1 MSSQAL
7 YRKWRSQ
14 TFEQMVGQEAVV
26 ETLKNALSSGKL
38 AHAYLFTGPRGTGKT
53 TTARLLAKTI
63 NCQQPR
69 NGEPC
74 NECQQCREITA
85 GTSFDVIEIDAAS
98 NRGIDNIRE
107 LREKVMVRPTSG
119 KYKVYVLDEAHM
131 LTTEAFNA
139 LLKTLEEP
147 PEHAI
152 FVLAT
157 TDMHKMPATVISRC
171 QCFYFKRFTTRQI
184 VDHLHYI
191 ASQEG
196 VTLEAGAAE
205 LIARAAAGGMRDA
218 LSLLDQA
225 IAYSGERVTLAQV
238 QAMLGV
244 ADPRA
249 IEKLVQAVA
258 AEESAAGLHLI
269 HQLAEE
275 GADLRQVNAQL
286 VEYWRALMLARAG
299 ASLAEVLD
307 RSDEEIRQIQE
318 LARLFSLE
326 ELTGFA
332 RICAQNELLQKGLGT
347 PQLALELAF
356 LECLELRRRVQAGG
370 MSLPAASTWQDAGGP
385 SASPASQAAPLSGRG
400 EEIREETSP
409 LRPFLPPS
417 RSAAVSAARSRAET
431 GPATPPSGPTGTIGT
446 GATPGVGAA
455 TSSPAATSS
464 TVAHRP
470 HAGSAGNR
478 PASRASSGGTLTLQQ
493 VQQSWEIIRRRV
505 SQKNPK
511 AASCLQDFRVVA
523 VEQHNGLP
531 VVVIQAGH
539 QPHYDFLS
547 QGNRHKPVE
556 QALELQ
562 FSMKCLVRLLPP
574 GQPPGAPLF
583 GRAMLRR
590 EPSPP
595 VTSSPSSESA
605 SEGES
610 LAVAAPHPAT
620 APDST
625 ETEAKARPPQPADA
639 EALASSPLARN
650 GSVTEN
656 DKERRSEGREPP
668 AETQEPAAP
677 PSPESPASNRPLAAN
692 NQIPPSA
699 SATDAPQEQRNGS
712 LPPPAVLREKASSD
726 PRVQEVIKT
735 FNAEIVDIDIEKSE

>member
-26 ETLKNALSSGKL
+26 ETLKHALSSGKL

-63 NCQQPR
+63 NCQHPR

-119 KYKVYVLDEAHM
+119 RYKVYVLDEAHM

-184 VDHLHYI
+184 VNHLHYI
-191 ASQEG
+191 ANQEG
-196 VTLEAGAAE
+196 VTLEKGAAE

-244 ADPRA
+244 ADPQA

-258 AEESAAGLHLI
+258 ADESATGLHLI
-269 HQLAEE
+269 HQLAED

-299 ASLAEVLD
+299 ASLAEILD

-318 LARLFSLE
+318 LARHFSLE

-332 RICAQNELLQKGLGT
+332 RICAQNELLQRGLGT

-356 LECLELRRRVQAGG
+356 LECLELRRRAQMGET
-370 MSLPAASTWQDAGGP
+370 LPSATGPAGP
-385 SASPASQAAPLSGRG
+385 SAMSPAPSPSTRPAPPSSPSGRSEEEQHG
-400 EEIREETSP
+400 EASP

-417 RSAAVSAARSRAET
+417 RSTTAGSGRPRPEAAL
-431 GPATPPSGPTGTIGT
+431 PPSPAASSTIGT
-446 GATPGVGAA
+446 AAPMGTATPA
-455 TSSPAATSS
+455 
-464 TVAHRP
+464 
-470 HAGSAGNR
+470 SA
-478 PASRASSGGTLTLQQ
+478 PASATTASRPGSGARPLSGASSAAASTSGGTLTLQQ
-493 VQQSWEIIRRRV
+493 VQQSWETIRRRV
-505 SQKNPK
+505 SQKNHK
-511 AASCLQDFRVVA
+511 AASCLQDFHVVD
-523 VEQHNGLP
+523 VEQHGGP
-531 VVVIQAGH
+531 PIVVIQAEH
-539 QPHYDFLS
+539 QPHFDFLN

-556 QALELQ
+556 QALELE
-562 FSMKCLVRLLPP
+562 FGIKCLVRLLPP
-574 GQPPGAPLF
+574 GQPAGSPLF
-583 GRAMLRR
+583 GRSVLRR
-590 EPSPP
+590 DPA
-595 VTSSPSSESA
+595 TSA
-605 SEGES
+605 STNSPQGQGVETSETGTEEPQLKAS
-610 LAVAAPHPAT
+610 GPE
-620 APDST
+620 APDF
-625 ETEAKARPPQPADA
+625 P
-639 EALASSPLARN
+639 PLARN
-650 GSVTEN
+650 GTVTEN
-656 DKERRSEGREPP
+656 ERGGGRPE
-668 AETQEPAAP
+668 AEAVSIEYAEPAAQP
-677 PSPESPASNRPLAAN
+677 PAPPAPRRAPAVAENRPERATPAT
-692 NQIPPSA
+692 SA
-699 SATDAPQEQRNGS
+699 PHPQSNGA
-712 LPPPAVLREKASSD
+712 LPPPAGLRAKASSD

-735 FNAEIVDIDIEKSE
+735 FNAEIIDIDIEKSE

>member
-26 ETLKNALSSGKL
+26 ETLKHALSSGKL

-119 KYKVYVLDEAHM
+119 RYKVYVLDEAHM

-196 VTLEAGAAE
+196 VTLEKGAAE
-205 LIARAAAGGMRDA
+205 LIARAASGGMRDA

-225 IAYSGERVTLAQV
+225 IAYSGERVSLAQV

-244 ADPRA
+244 ADPQA

-258 AEESAAGLHLI
+258 AGESATGLHLI
-269 HQLAEE
+269 HQLAED
-275 GADLRQVNAQL
+275 GADLRQVNTQL

-299 ASLAEVLD
+299 ASLPEILD

-318 LARLFSLE
+318 LAGHFSLE

-332 RICAQNELLQKGLGT
+332 RICAQNELLQKGVGT

-356 LECLELRRRVQAGG
+356 LECLELRRRTQSGEIP
-370 MSLPAASTWQDAGGP
+370 LPATGP
-385 SASPASQAAPLSGRG
+385 SWQSATPATTSPAARPAPPAPASGRSG
-400 EEIREETSP
+400 EERDETVP
-409 LRPFLPPS
+409 LRPFLPPLRPAPTSGGRPRSEAGPSTPPASSTIGTATPAGAATPVSTPASATTAS
-417 RSAAVSAARSRAET
+417 RPGSGAR
-431 GPATPPSGPTGTIGT
+431 PPSGASSA
-446 GATPGVGAA
+446 ATP
-455 TSSPAATSS
+455 T
-464 TVAHRP
+464 
-470 HAGSAGNR
+470 
-478 PASRASSGGTLTLQQ
+478 SGGTLTLQQ
-493 VQQSWEIIRRRV
+493 VQQAWETIRRRV
-505 SQKNPK
+505 SQKNHK
-511 AASCLQDFRVVA
+511 AASCLQDFHVVD
-523 VEQHNGLP
+523 VEQHGGPP
-531 VVVIQAGH
+531 VVVIQAEH
-539 QPHYDFLS
+539 QPHFDFLN

-562 FSMKCLVRLLPP
+562 FGIKCLVRLLPP
-574 GQPPGAPLF
+574 GQPTGSSLF
-583 GRAMLRR
+583 GRAVLRR
-590 EPSPP
+590 DPS
-595 VTSSPSSESA
+595 TSAIANP
-605 SEGES
+605 G
-610 LAVAAPHPAT
+610 
-620 APDST
+620 PDST
-625 ETEAKARPPQPADA
+625 LQAA
-639 EALASSPLARN
+639 EAAEAGTEEPLPTASGAEAPAPSSPLARN
-650 GSVTEN
+650 GIVTEN
-656 DKERRSEGREPP
+656 DRGGRPEAEELPVEQKGPSTQQSEPP
-668 AETQEPAAP
+668 A
-677 PSPESPASNRPLAAN
+677 SSWS
-692 NQIPPSA
+692 SA
-699 SATDAPQEQRNGS
+699 SAENQPQHAAPATSKPRPQSNGS
-712 LPPPAVLREKASSD
+712 APPPAVLREKASSD

-735 FNAEIVDIDIEKSE
+735 FNAEIVDIDLEKSE

>member
-26 ETLKNALSSGKL
+26 ETLKHALSSGKL

-63 NCQQPR
+63 NCQHPR

-119 KYKVYVLDEAHM
+119 RYKVYVLDEAHM

-184 VDHLHYI
+184 VEHLHYI

-196 VTLEAGAAE
+196 VTLEKGAAE

-244 ADPRA
+244 ADPQA

-258 AEESAAGLHLI
+258 AGESAAGLHLI
-269 HQLAEE
+269 HQLAED
-275 GADLRQVNAQL
+275 GADLRQVNAQV

-299 ASLAEVLD
+299 ASLAEILD

-318 LARLFSLE
+318 LARHFSLE

-356 LECLELRRRVQAGG
+356 LECLELRRRAQTGEILLPATGSAGQSA
-370 MSLPAASTWQDAGGP
+370 MSPAPSPSARPASPSLPAGRSEEE
-385 SASPASQAAPLSGRG
+385 RG
-400 EEIREETSP
+400 EASP

-417 RSAAVSAARSRAET
+417 RSTTAGSGPSRPEAGLPPSSAAS
-431 GPATPPSGPTGTIGT
+431 STIGT
-446 GATPGVGAA
+446 AAPMGTATPASAPASATAASRPGSGARPL
-455 TSSPAATSS
+455 SGGSPAA
-464 TVAHRP
+464 A
-470 HAGSAGNR
+470 SA
-478 PASRASSGGTLTLQQ
+478 SGGTLTLQQ
-493 VQQSWEIIRRRV
+493 VQQAWETIRRRV
-505 SQKNPK
+505 SQKNHK
-511 AASCLQDFRVVA
+511 AASCLQDFHVVA
-523 VEQHNGLP
+523 VEQHGGP
-531 VVVIQAGH
+531 PIVVIQAEH
-539 QPHYDFLS
+539 QPHFDFLN

-562 FSMKCLVRLLPP
+562 FGIKCLVRLLPP
-574 GQPPGAPLF
+574 GQPAGSPLF
-583 GRAMLRR
+583 GRAVLRR
-590 EPSPP
+590 DLAPP
-595 VTSSPSSESA
+595 VSASSPQDQGAE
-605 SEGES
+605 
-610 LAVAAPHPAT
+610 APEA
-620 APDST
+620 
-625 ETEAKARPPQPADA
+625 ETEKPQSKAGGP
-639 EALASSPLARN
+639 EASNLSPLARN
-650 GSVTEN
+650 GTVTEN
-656 DKERRSEGREPP
+656 ERGGRPEAEEASIEYAAPAGQPPEPP
-668 AETQEPAAP
+668 APSHPSTIAENRPEHAAP
-677 PSPESPASNRPLAAN
+677 ATSEPRP
-692 NQIPPSA
+692 QS
-699 SATDAPQEQRNGS
+699 NGS
-712 LPPPAVLREKASSD
+712 LPPPDGLRARASSD

-735 FNAEIVDIDIEKSE
+735 FNAEIVDIDLENSE

>member
-196 VTLEAGAAE
+196 VTLEPGAAE

-258 AEESAAGLHLI
+258 AGESAAGLHLI

-286 VEYWRALMLARAG
+286 VEFWRALMLARAG
-299 ASLAEVLD
+299 ASLAEILD

-370 MSLPAASTWQDAGGP
+370 TPLPAGSPIWQGASAPVAP
-385 SASPASQAAPLSGRG
+385 SAAQPAPPSPAAGRG
-400 EEIREETSP
+400 EETPDVASA

-417 RSAAVSAARSRAET
+417 RSAAASPARGHVAEPGSATA
-431 GPATPPSGPTGTIGT
+431 PAHAGTIGT
-446 GATPGVGAA
+446 AGAAGAT
-455 TSSPAATSS
+455 TSSSTAMPSS
-464 TVAHRP
+464 AVSRS

-478 PASRASSGGTLTLQQ
+478 PASRAASAASPSAGGTLTLQQ

-583 GRAMLRR
+583 GRAILRR
-590 EPSPP
+590 DPSAPA
-595 VTSSPSSESA
+595 TSSPGPASA
-605 SEGES
+605 PGGEP
-610 LAVAAPHPAT
+610 LAGK
-620 APDST
+620 APDAASVSGSAQT
-625 ETEAKARPPQPADA
+625 ETDEAT
-639 EALASSPLARN
+639 SPLARN

-656 DKERRSEGREPP
+656 DRDDRSGVAAPP
-668 AETQEPAAP
+668 AEQQEPATQP
-677 PSPESPASNRPLAAN
+677 PAEPPVSQRSLAAAEH
-692 NQIPPSA
+692 QGEPAA
-699 SATDAPQEQRNGS
+699 SAASESQDRRSGP
-712 LPPPAVLREKASSD
+712 LPPPAELREKASSD